1 MAGALNGAA
10 GAGAALNLGAAGG
23 NPANQLNLAGLAGM
37 LPPELAQQQAAMN
50 QLNPNQQPQLQDA
63 SQLNMHLL
71 NIAIACEM
79 QR

>member
-10 GAGAALNLGAAGG
+10 GAGAALNFGAGG

-50 QLNPNQQPQLQDA
+50 QLNPN
-63 SQLNMHLL
+63 
-71 NIAIACEM
+71 
-79 QR
+79 